1 MESSCLLMKISSPAD
16 ALWSSLLLDPVGL
29 PDFLQLNQS
38 KLAEAYSA
46 ATSFLNVHSIP
57 YRKCNA
63 GHFIFIDL
71 RRFLKDKDQNG
82 NDLEPLEAEEELAMK
97 FVKGG
102 VNLVRFIFILLVNV
116 PSD

>member
-82 NDLEPLEAEEELAMK
+82 NDLEPLEAEEELAMR

-102 VNLVRFIFILLVNV
+102 VNLVRSFSCSLR
-116 PSD
+116 